1 MRCQQLFSRASGAAS
16 RSATFSFGPSSVA
29 SLAASARPAHQPNT
43 HFIVRE
49 RVIMDKNEVNANAA
63 IGNRMTECD
72 TREVVKL
79 SVLHCIR
86 YRDIG
91 PSVSLSVLQV
101 PSLLAQ
107 RD

>member
-1 MRCQQLFSRASGAAS
+1 VRCQQLFSRASGAAS

-49 RVIMDKNEVNANAA
+49 RVIMDKNEVNVNAA
-63 IGNRMTECD
+63 IGNRMAECD
-72 TREVVKL
+72 TRKVAIL

-86 YRDIG
+86 HRDIG
-91 PSVSLSVLQV
+91 PFVSSSGLQV
-101 PSLLAQ
+101 PSLLTQ
-107 RD
+107 CD